1 VTLLC
6 RDLGDTRGPRD
17 ACYGVAITRADELQ
31 RRWLDRVL
39 AASSNILG
47 ESTRH
52 GHGAALV
59 ADIPAFFT
67 RKLRSA
73 HNDEGLVD
81 RLGDAF
87 LRGGYVLNGEGRA

>member
-1 VTLLC
+1 VTLLY

-31 RRWLDRVL
+31 RRSFDRVL

-59 ADIPAFFT
+59 ADILAF
-67 RKLRSA
+67 KQAPLRTQRR
-73 HNDEGLVD
+73 GPVD

-87 LRGGYVLNGEGRA
+87 LRGGYLLNGEGRA

>member
-1 VTLLC
+1 MTLLY

-31 RRWLDRVL
+31 RRSFDRVR

-59 ADIPAFFT
+59 ADILAF
-67 RKLRSA
+67 KLRPA
-73 HNDEGLVD
+73 HSDEGLSTGWAT
-81 RLGDAF
+81 RSCAAGIC
-87 LRGGYVLNGEGRA
+87 